1 MGMSIKLRTCL
12 SLVFGLLMILL
23 TILLGVVINRISS
36 TNIEKEIGNTLGG
49 IAYQMSDKLD
59 YFMWSRS
66 GEIDV
71 VSKLDVLR
79 NPQERADAQ
88 KLLQELKA
96 NIPSFTWIGL
106 TDASG
111 VVAASTENLLR
122 GVDISQRPVFKEGS
136 KGKFIGDVHEA
147 VLLAKLL
154 PNPTGEAMQF
164 VDISVPLTDSAGQFS
179 GVLAAH
185 LSWEWSK
192 EMENSLLES
201 YSSLKEHV
209 DIMVVS
215 RRDNVVLLGPKE
227 LVGQSL
233 QLDSIRNA
241 SSHKGGWALED
252 WPDGK
257 SYVTGYAYGDG
268 YMNYSGL
275 DWTVL
280 VREPKQIAYQS
291 VDAMQRYIFIIGFAA
306 AAVFALLGWLVAGM
320 VSKPLTNIA
329 AAARRIQSGERI
341 ELPRHKGIADIE
353 NLTDSLG
360 NLLRNLTSTEAA
372 LGHMESLAHHD
383 RLTGLPNR
391 VGFEEYT
398 RLIADRRSSPGSGAI
413 LMYMDLDGF
422 KKVNDTLGHAAGDE
436 LLRIV
441 AQRLLGQLREGDMAA
456 RLGGDEFVA
465 VLRHG
470 HADSRTVAMAAAGRI
485 LEAIREPYLLDAG
498 ETSVG
503 ISIGAAAWPE
513 DGADLQEVM
522 KLADAALYKSKLK
535 GKNCVT
541 LHNG

>member
-36 TNIEKEIGNTLGG
+36 NNIEKEIGNTLGG

-88 KLLQELKA
+88 ELLQELKA

-233 QLDSIRNA
+233 QLDSIQKA
-241 SSHKGGWALED
+241 SSQKGSWALET

-268 YMNYSGL
+268 YMNYGGL

-280 VREPKQIAYQS
+280 VREPKDIAYQS
-291 VDAMQRYIFIIGFAA
+291 VDDMQRYIFIIGFAA
-306 AAVFALLGWLVAGM
+306 AALFALLGWLVAGM

-372 LGHMESLAHHD
+372 LGHMENLAHHD

-470 HADSRTVAMAAAGRI
+470 HADSRKVAMAAAGRI
-485 LEAIREPYLLDAG
+485 LYAIREPYLLDGREA
-498 ETSVG
+498 TVG

-522 KLADAALYKSKLK
+522 KLADAALYKSKHK

>member
-1 MGMSIKLRTCL
+1 MSIKLRTCL
-12 SLVFGLLMILL
+12 ALVFGVLMILL
-23 TILLGVVINRISS
+23 TILLGMVMNRISS
-36 TNIEKEIGNTLGG
+36 NHIEKEIGNTLGG
-49 IAYQMSDKLD
+49 LAYQMSDKLD

-79 NPQERADAQ
+79 NPQERQGARE
-88 KLLQELKA
+88 LLQELKA

-106 TDASG
+106 TDAQG
-111 VVAASTENLLR
+111 VVAASTENLLQ
-122 GVDISQRPVFKEGS
+122 GVNISQRPVFQEGS

-192 EMENSLLES
+192 EMETSLLES
-201 YSSLKEHV
+201 YSSLKEHL
-209 DIMVVS
+209 DIIVVS

-233 QLDSIRNA
+233 KLDSIQKA
-241 SSHKGGWALED
+241 SSHKGGWTLEA

-257 SYVTGYAYGDG
+257 NYVTGYAYGDG

-280 VREPKQIAYQS
+280 VREPQHIAYQT
-291 VDAMQRYIFIIGFAA
+291 VDAMQRYIFIMGFAA
-306 AAVFALLGWLVAGM
+306 AAVFALLGWLVAGL
-320 VSKPLTNIA
+320 VSRPLTNIA

-341 ELPRHKGIADIE
+341 GLPRHKGIADIE

-360 NLLRNLTSTEAA
+360 NLLRNLTTTEAA

-383 RLTGLPNR
+383 KLTGLPNR
-391 VGFEEYT
+391 VGFGEYI
-398 RLIADRRSSPGSGAI
+398 RMISERENPPGSGAI

-441 AQRLLGQLREGDMAA
+441 AQRILRQLREGDMAA

-470 HADSRTVAMAAAGRI
+470 HADSKKVAKAAAERI
-485 LEAIREPYLLDAG
+485 LNAIREPYLLETG
-498 ETSVG
+498 EACVG

-513 DGADLQEVM
+513 DGADPQEVM
-522 KLADAALYKSKLK
+522 KLADAALYKSKHR